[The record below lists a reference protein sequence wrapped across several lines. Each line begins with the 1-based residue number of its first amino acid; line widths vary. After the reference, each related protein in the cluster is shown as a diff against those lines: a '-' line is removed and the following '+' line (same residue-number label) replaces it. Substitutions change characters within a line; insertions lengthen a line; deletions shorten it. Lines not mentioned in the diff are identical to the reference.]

1 MGIRNY
7 KKNIGKY
14 VACNHGTAIFLI
26 EDCYFSSR
34 DKCAYYLLWCIRK
47 SEYMPIMCLEVEGT
61 PTKKSRF
68 AYISA
73 EEANKI
79 TLEWGFNCI
88 DGQYFLTDEQKNRL
102 EKKYGI
108 KVDD

>member
-1 MGIRNY
+1 MGIRKY

-14 VACNHGTAIFLI
+14 VASNHGTAIFLI
-26 EDCYFSSR
+26 ADCYFSSR
-34 DKCAYYLLWCIRK
+34 NKCVYYLLWCIRK
-47 SEYMPIMCLEVEGT
+47 REYMPIICLEVEGT

-88 DGQYFLTDEQKNRL
+88 DRQYFLTDEQKNRL

-108 KVDD
+108 KIND